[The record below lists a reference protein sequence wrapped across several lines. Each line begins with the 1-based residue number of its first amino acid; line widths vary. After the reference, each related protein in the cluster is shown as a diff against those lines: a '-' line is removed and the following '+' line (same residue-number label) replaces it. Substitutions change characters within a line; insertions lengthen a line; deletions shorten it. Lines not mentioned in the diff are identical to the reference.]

1 MYNQKFLL
9 GREECLGVRGE
20 VEHEYV
26 EHFASFRA
34 EIKCLQGQWS
44 TIPLSNLEHECES
57 YSLRLCREE
66 QI

>member
-1 MYNQKFLL
+1 M
-9 GREECLGVRGE
+9 RGE

-44 TIPLSNLEHECES
+44 TIPLLYLEHECES
-57 YSLRLCREE
+57 YSLRLCGEE